1 MDAGSELFGCADG
14 VFRQTGVG
22 ERRNCVGT
30 GEREASD
37 LERGL
42 KKKKMTRLQRAE
54 KYEIVSSTM
63 STHLTGRD
71 TETVD
76 GDVI

>member
-1 MDAGSELFGCADG
+1 MDTWSELFGCGDG

-22 ERRNCVGT
+22 ERRNSVGA

-42 KKKKMTRLQRAE
+42 RERKKWHMVIKGGQVKKKRDPALTSRAE
-54 KYEIVSSTM
+54 RRRLSAEM
-63 STHLTGRD
+63 
-71 TETVD
+71 
-76 GDVI
+76 

>member
-1 MDAGSELFGCADG
+1 MDAGSELFGCGDG

-22 ERRNCVGT
+22 ERRNCVGA

-42 KKKKMTRLQRAE
+42 REKKNG
-54 KYEIVSSTM
+54 
-63 STHLTGRD
+63 TGL
-71 TETVD
+71 
-76 GDVI
+76 